1 MQAIPVKSSVRNM
14 IGLVF
19 GLFFLMNVVLLILA
33 IWSAFARDG
42 KAMILPV
49 DLSMGVRLIIFAAGA
64 ALSWFLGRWL
74 FLQMIEGNLGID
86 ESSNAAF
93 VLLFY
98 ILLVFAG
105 VAFIGAWTWLWQAI
119 LMMVLILLTLFVLRR
134 VLGLLLAVGIMAV
147 SLVLGIVLYL
157 AFR

>member
-1 MQAIPVKSSVRNM
+1 MQTIPVKSSVRTM
-14 IGLVF
+14 IGMIF

-33 IWSAFARDG
+33 LWFAFAHDG
-42 KAMILPV
+42 KAMILPT
-49 DLSMGVRLIIFAAGA
+49 DLSMGVRLVIFAAGT

-105 VAFIGAWTWLWQAI
+105 VAFIGPSYWLWQAI

-134 VLGLLLAVGIMAV
+134 VLGLLLAVAIMGA